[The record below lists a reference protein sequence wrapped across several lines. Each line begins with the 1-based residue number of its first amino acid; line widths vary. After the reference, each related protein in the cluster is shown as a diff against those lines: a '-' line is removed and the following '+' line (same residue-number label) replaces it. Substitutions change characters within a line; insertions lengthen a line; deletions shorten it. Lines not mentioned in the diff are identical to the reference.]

1 MGELKPAYKE
11 TKEFIALGFFV
22 AAVAKARLADGIDPN
37 DLVPFLESL
46 TSPECISALKLALEG
61 ANLIPGEATGADI
74 YQSLE
79 LLGFVVSEI
88 KKLSAPVVVPV
99 LV

>member
-1 MGELKPAYKE
+1 MGELKPAFKE
-11 TKEFIALGFFV
+11 TKELLALGFFI
-22 AAVAKARLADGIDPN
+22 AGVAKSRAADGFDPS

-46 TSPECISALKLALEG
+46 TSPECIAALKLALTD
-61 ANLIPGEATGADI
+61 AKNIPGEAQSADI

-79 LLGFVVSEI
+79 LLGFVVAEV
-88 KKLSAPVVVPV
+88 KKLSAPV

>member
-1 MGELKPAYKE
+1 MGETKPAFKE
-11 TKEFIALGFFV
+11 TKELLALGFFV
-22 AAVAKARLADGIDPN
+22 ASVAKARVADGLDPS

-46 TSPECISALKLALEG
+46 TSPECIAALKLALEG
-61 ANLIPGEATGADI
+61 AKDIPGEAQGADI

-79 LLGFVVSEI
+79 LLGFVVSEV

-99 LV
+99 PV